1 MSSAVIRSGPG
12 TEFLLDIFIVYFMS
26 SSVKYMLLGLVSMFS
41 RMVVI
46 SFSAYFL
53 KVLSQLLLTVLLML
67 FSFSFS
73 DIL

>member
-67 FSFSFS
+67 FCFSFS